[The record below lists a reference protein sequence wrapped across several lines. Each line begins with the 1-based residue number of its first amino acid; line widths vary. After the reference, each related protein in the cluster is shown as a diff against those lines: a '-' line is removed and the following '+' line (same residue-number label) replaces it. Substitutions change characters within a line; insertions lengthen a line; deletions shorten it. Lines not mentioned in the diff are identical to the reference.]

1 MAAFGSTEYDFKK
14 FGTTVNIPNADI
26 AKIMYYLDCVCT
38 VIEYN
43 DNDIRRY
50 RNYSNWR
57 NMSDEEDRLI
67 FLLAATLSPDEL
79 EDKVFFNAPALCQ
92 DSNNE
97 FYEIGQVRRQ
107 LMVVQSIII
116 GGQSRQV
123 KKIMAY
129 KQVWM
134 RAYYYEPMQRL
145 ANRFRAERQRQEA
158 LMRSTTC
165 TIS

>member
-1 MAAFGSTEYDFKK
+1 
-14 FGTTVNIPNADI
+14 
-26 AKIMYYLDCVCT
+26 
-38 VIEYN
+38 
-43 DNDIRRY
+43 
-50 RNYSNWR
+50 
-57 NMSDEEDRLI
+57 MSDQEDRLI

-79 EDKVFFNAPALCQ
+79 EDKVFFNAPALSP
-92 DSNNE
+92 DSNNT

-107 LMVVQSIII
+107 LVIVQSIVIA
-116 GGQSRQV
+116 GQSRQV

-145 ANRFRAERQRQEA
+145 ANRFRAEKQRQEA
-158 LMRSTTC
+158 LMRSTAC